1 MSDPKQ
7 KAAGE
12 KANILIVDDLPE
24 KLLVFETILGGLGEN
39 LVMVHSGSEALA
51 EVLKR
56 DFAVILLDVN
66 MPDIDGLETAQ
77 YIRMYKKS
85 AHTPIIFITAYA
97 DEMQTAKGYSL
108 GAVDYILSP
117 IQPEVLRSKVRVF
130 VELYKLQAQARIMAE
145 ERLALERAE
154 NARKAAEE
162 ANRLKDEFIAML
174 SHELRNP
181 LAPIRTA
188 VEVIRRVAQ
197 PDKKLTVATDMIDR
211 QVAHLVRLVDDLL
224 DMARLSR
231 GRITLKKEHLE
242 LDKVIA
248 HGLDPV
254 RPLIEARRQTL
265 ALSLPSAPVW
275 ISGDFVRLGQVV
287 TNLVNNASKYTP
299 QGGHIQVQATAQRGQ
314 ALIKVRD
321 TGVGIEPQ
329 LLPRVF
335 ELFVQGQRSLDR
347 SEGGMGIGLALAR
360 QLVELHQGA
369 IEAYSEG
376 SGKGAVFTVTL
387 PCINSVVRSD
397 AAPPA
402 SSGHA
407 SGGQRVV
414 VVDDNADAAQSIA
427 LLLQLAGHEVRVVTD
442 SLKVISACS
451 EFVPHVAILD
461 IGLPDVDGFQLARE
475 LRSRQD
481 GARLNLIALTG
492 YGQQHDRERAREAGF
507 DHYFVKPVDPEKLQ
521 AVLRSARSDNESY
534 FSSARLDRANGGSK
548 DC

>member
-1 MSDPKQ
+1 MSELQ
-7 KAAGE
+7 QRNAGDR
-12 KANILIVDDLPE
+12 ANILIVDDLPE

-39 LVMVHSGSEALA
+39 LVMVRSGSEALA

-66 MPDIDGLETAQ
+66 MPDIDGLETAE
-77 YIRMYKKS
+77 YIRKYKKS

-130 VELYKLQAQARIMAE
+130 VELYRLQAQARIMAD

-154 NARKAAEE
+154 TARKAAEE
-162 ANRLKDEFIAML
+162 ANQLKDEFIAML

-188 VEVIRRVAQ
+188 VEVIRRIA
-197 PDKKLTVATDMIDR
+197 PADPKLTVATDMIDR

-242 LDKVIA
+242 LDKVIV
-248 HGLDPV
+248 HGLDSV

-265 ALSLPSAPVW
+265 DLSLPSAPVW
-275 ISGDFVRLGQVV
+275 ISGDAVRLGQVV

-299 QGGHIQVQATAQRGQ
+299 EGGHIAVHATAERGQ
-314 ALIKVRD
+314 ALLVVRD

-329 LLPRVF
+329 LLPRIF

-360 QLVELHQGA
+360 QLVELHQGE

-376 SGKGAVFTVTL
+376 SGKGAVFTVRL
-387 PCINSVVRSD
+387 PCINSVVKGD
-397 AAPPA
+397 TAPAPSYGVA
-402 SSGHA
+402 P
-407 SGGQRVV
+407 GGRRVL
-414 VVDDNADAAQSIA
+414 VVDDNADAAQSLA
-427 LLLQLAGHEVRVVTD
+427 MLLQLAGHEVRVVTD
-442 SLKVISACS
+442 ALKVIPACA

-461 IGLPDVDGFQLARE
+461 IGLPTLDGYQLARE
-475 LRSRQD
+475 LRRRQG
-481 GARLNLIALTG
+481 GAQLSLIALTG
-492 YGQQHDRERAREAGF
+492 YGQQQDRDRAREAGF
-507 DHYFVKPVDPEKLQ
+507 DHYFIKPVDPEKLQ
-521 AVLRSARSDNESY
+521 AVLRAARSNSESHL
-534 FSSARLDRANGGSK
+534 SSGRFDRANGGLK